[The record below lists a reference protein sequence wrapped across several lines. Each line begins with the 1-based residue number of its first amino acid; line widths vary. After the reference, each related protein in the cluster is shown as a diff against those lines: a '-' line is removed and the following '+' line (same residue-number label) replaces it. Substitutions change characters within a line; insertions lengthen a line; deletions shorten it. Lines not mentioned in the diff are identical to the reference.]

1 MPEYLVDSCVLIA
14 HLRGHPP
21 TTELLTRLVL
31 EGHLGIAAISRTE
44 VIAGMRNHERERTL
58 SFLDALVCY
67 PLDATLA
74 DLTGGYVR
82 TYRSQGITL
91 DIPDAMIAATAIR
104 HRLVLLTYNARHF
117 PMPELHLYTPMPEIG
132 S

>member
-14 HLRGHPP
+14 HLRGHLP
-21 TTELLTRLVL
+21 TTELLIRLAT

-44 VIAGMRNHERERTL
+44 VIAGMRDHERKKTL
-58 SFLDALVCY
+58 SFLDALACY
-67 PLDATLA
+67 PLDAALA

-82 TYRSQGITL
+82 SYRTRGVTL
-91 DIPDAMIAATAIR
+91 DIPDAMIAATAIH